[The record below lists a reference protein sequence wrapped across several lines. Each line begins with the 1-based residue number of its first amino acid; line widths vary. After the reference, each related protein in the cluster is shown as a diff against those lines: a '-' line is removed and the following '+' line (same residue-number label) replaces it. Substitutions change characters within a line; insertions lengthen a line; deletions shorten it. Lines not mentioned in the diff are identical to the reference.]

1 MRSAT
6 LLQAMINLTLSEIA
20 APFKQ
25 NTTQQQQVDLVTF
38 DPMDVNDW
46 FTHVV
51 SPILRR
57 YLPDSQIEIHPNLTA
72 VFHNQL

>member
-6 LLQAMINLTLSEIA
+6 LLQAMINLTLAEIA

-25 NTTQQQQVDLVTF
+25 NPTQEQQVVSF
-38 DPMDVNDW
+38 DPTNINDW

-51 SPILRR
+51 SPLLRR
-57 YLPDSQIEIHPNLTA
+57 FLPHNQIEIHPNLTA